1 MGSVIRCPSCRCEF
15 ELSDVLRAELEAQVR
30 ADVGKQFAKELE
42 RVRAQDASAARER
55 FARELDEQVRTTKEA
70 LGEAQAKIATMADRE
85 ADLLKKQREVADRE
99 RELALETERRVAA
112 EVAKVRDTEAKLAQ
126 QRTELQQEQQ
136 RLRDE
141 EHRQQTEGLQKTIA
155 ELTRKVQQGSQQ
167 VQGEAQEVV
176 LRDVLTAAFPAD
188 AVEDV
193 PKGVN
198 GADLVQVVHAADG
211 RDCGSIVW
219 ESKRTSKWSDGW
231 LPKLRED
238 QRRAGG
244 ACAVLITQVLPGDV
258 RHFALKDGVWVCA
271 PAYAVPLAAALRA
284 GLIDVALA
292 KRAAEGSGQKMQLLY
307 DYMTGTEFR
316 NRFEGLVDAF
326 NDLQGDHE
334 SEKRSTLTRW
344 NRREK
349 IIQRALQTIAGLC
362 GDLQGI
368 SGRQLQDLIPDSLD
382 SVRKLPEHTD
392 EESDTRNIGVSAAE

>member
-1 MGSVIRCPSCRCEF
+1 MGSLIRCPSCRCEF
-15 ELSDVLRAELEAQVR
+15 ELSDVLRTELEAEVR
-30 ADVGKQFAKELE
+30 AQMGKQFAQELK
-42 RVRAQDASAARER
+42 RAREQEATAARER
-55 FARELDEQVRTTKEA
+55 FARELDDQVRVTREA
-70 LGEAQAKIATMADRE
+70 LGEAQAKIQAMAERE
-85 ADLLKKQREVADRE
+85 ADLLKKQREVAHRE

-112 EVAKVRDTEAKLAQ
+112 EVAKAREQESKLAQ

-141 EHRQQTEGLQKTIA
+141 EHRQQIEGLQKTIA

-167 VQGEAQEVV
+167 MQGEAQEVV
-176 LRDVLTAAFPAD
+176 LRDVLTAAFPHD
-188 AVEDV
+188 AVDDV

-198 GADLVQVVHAADG
+198 GADLVQTVRTVDG

-219 ESKRTSKWSDGW
+219 ESKRTKAWSDGW

-238 QRRAGG
+238 QRAAGG
-244 ACAVLITQVLPGDV
+244 ACAVLVSQVLPGDV

-284 GLIDVALA
+284 GLVDVSLA

-316 NRFEGLVDAF
+316 NRVQGLVEAF
-326 NDLQGDHE
+326 IDMQDDHA
-334 SEKRSTLTRW
+334 SEKRSTITRW
-344 NRREK
+344 KRREK
-349 IIQRALQTIAGLC
+349 IIERALQNIAALC
-362 GDLQGI
+362 GDLEGI
-368 SGRQLQDLIPDSLD
+368 SGRQLQDLIPEPLD

-392 EESDTRNIGVSAAE
+392 DESDTRNIGVSAAE